1 MDCLSDNL
9 TPAENMD
16 RKLAGGYLKTQLWE
30 FQSNHFYQGNPCLYT
45 GEAVFS
51 VIALF
56 LSDYTQ
62 AKVDRVNAAID
73 RMNGIPGLLA
83 QGKSNVRQAPQAWIE
98 QAVDECIGAQLFFN
112 QGVNQLIKD
121 HKITDENFKTSAA
134 TAANAFKD
142 FQSYLESDISQHAN
156 EQGYACG
163 GEAFQTDDALWP
175 FSRAQPG

>member
-1 MDCLSDNL
+1 MLHLLACMIQTTSYQTYSEKGVAETVDEMKSLLARLDGLPVDNL

-62 AKVDRVNAAID
+62 AKVDRINAAID

-98 QAVDECIGAQLFFN
+98 QAVDECIGAQLFF
-112 QGVNQLIKD
+112 
-121 HKITDENFKTSAA
+121 
-134 TAANAFKD
+134 
-142 FQSYLESDISQHAN
+142 
-156 EQGYACG
+156 
-163 GEAFQTDDALWP
+163 
-175 FSRAQPG
+175 